1 MNAQEQFLT
10 LQEIVAAARRNLA
23 PGPWNYLAGA
33 TETETTMR
41 RNRQALDSIAFRPR
55 VLNDVSKVDSAA
67 TFMGKPV
74 RLPIMLAP
82 VGGMESFAPEGAAA
96 AAKGAAQFGIPQMLS
111 SVCQP
116 GLEATAAAAKT
127 LRVFQLYVRGD
138 EPWTDDW
145 VRRAKDNGFTAFC
158 FTVDS
163 AHYSRRERDL
173 AGRFAKP
180 WRPVDGSG
188 MQFQAALS
196 WDQVKRYKD
205 KHDLPLILKGIATA
219 EDAEIALEHGVDVV
233 YVSNHGG
240 RQLDH
245 GLGSMAV
252 MPEVLKAVNGR
263 AEVWVDGGF
272 MRGSDIVKA
281 IALGA
286 RTVGIGRLTCLG
298 LAAAGVPGLV
308 RVLELLEEEVR
319 ICLGLLGVTSFAGL
333 TPRHVTAA
341 TPVFEPHVLSAFP
354 LLDEFPGPDAP

>member
-1 MNAQEQFLT
+1 VNPSQTFLT

-23 PGPWNYLAGA
+23 PGPWNYLVGA

-55 VLNDVSKVDSAA
+55 VLNNVSKVDTQAI
-67 TFMGKPV
+67 FLGRKV
-74 RLPIMLAP
+74 RLPLMLAP
-82 VGGMESFAPEGAAA
+82 VGGMESFAKGAAGD

-116 GLEATAAAAKT
+116 GLEATAAAADNV
-127 LRVFQLYVRGD
+127 RVFQLYVRGD
-138 EPWTDDW
+138 DAWVDDW
-145 VRRAKDNGFTAFC
+145 VRRAKANGFTAFC
-158 FTVDS
+158 MTVDS

-180 WRPVDGSG
+180 WRPVDGAG
-188 MQFQAALS
+188 MEFQAALS
-196 WDQVKRYKD
+196 WDQVKRYKS
-205 KHDLPLILKGIATA
+205 KYELPLILKGIATP
-219 EDAEIALEHGVDVV
+219 EDAEIAVREGVEVV

-245 GLGSMAV
+245 GLGSAAV
-252 MPEVLKAVNGR
+252 LPEVLKAVNGR

-286 RTVGIGRLTCLG
+286 KTVGIGRLTCLG

-308 RVLELLEEEVR
+308 RALELLEEEVK

-333 TPRHVTAA
+333 TPRHVTLAA
-341 TPVFEPHVLSAFP
+341 PVYEPHVLSAFP
-354 LLDEFPGPDAP
+354 LLDEFPGPGID